1 MKQERELNFELL
13 RCILMF
19 MVVVVHY
26 NNVKMGNAF
35 SYVTPGSLN
44 YYFLHLAESLSI
56 IGTNGFVLLTGYFSR
71 NKDRTSLRKP
81 VGLFLY
87 VIAYKV
93 LFYVLER
100 MILKEAFTIKG
111 ILFSFVPS
119 NWFIVLY
126 VVLVLLSPYINRA
139 VRELSQKSFLILLI
153 MSFLL
158 FSVWPTILD
167 IVELKF
173 GIETMEINT
182 VSLNGTSSGYSIV
195 NFVML
200 YLIGAFISRF
210 QVLRYAKRWD
220 VLGYL
225 ICTGI
230 IFVQE
235 LVLYDGWSY
244 ANPFVIL
251 SAIFFMNIFRK
262 IQIASRFLNVI
273 AKATL
278 GVYLIHT
285 HSLIW
290 NVLWTKFDI
299 KGACQ
304 GSLAECVWNMLLCCF
319 VTYLFCV
326 ILDIVGRRISAP
338 VSKLLDTIGILNKN
352 VIQASSEH
360 VVPAGKR

>member
-1 MKQERELNFELL
+1 
-13 RCILMF
+13 
-19 MVVVVHY
+19 
-26 NNVKMGNAF
+26 
-35 SYVTPGSLN
+35 
-44 YYFLHLAESLSI
+44 
-56 IGTNGFVLLTGYFSR
+56 
-71 NKDRTSLRKP
+71 
-81 VGLFLY
+81 
-87 VIAYKV
+87 
-93 LFYVLER
+93 
-100 MILKEAFTIKG
+100 
-111 ILFSFVPS
+111 
-119 NWFIVLY
+119 
-126 VVLVLLSPYINRA
+126 
-139 VRELSQKSFLILLI
+139 

-251 SAIFFMNIFRK
+251 SAIFFMKRNCKSNAGRVSDTYTF
-262 IQIASRFLNVI
+262 
-273 AKATL
+273 
-278 GVYLIHT
+278 
-285 HSLIW
+285 
-290 NVLWTKFDI
+290 FD
-299 KGACQ
+299 
-304 GSLAECVWNMLLCCF
+304 LECF
-319 VTYLFCV
+319 VDKV
-326 ILDIVGRRISAP
+326 
-338 VSKLLDTIGILNKN
+338 
-352 VIQASSEH
+352 
-360 VVPAGKR
+360 